1 MAALT
6 AAVSNRSWASV
17 HSWVQNYRVLNAGV
31 IWVGSFVGSLNGTS
45 TAQRGYAKAYADQNN
60 IKYLGLAIGSPFN
73 LSTSLSVTGNTNATT
88 TPIPEVTVEAG
99 PGILNG
105 YTVTGLSAYTDVF
118 RQVYLRNDNDM
129 NITQVLAPRI
139 GRVEYWSTSTT
150 GAVFVYGNLAC
161 EVI

>member
-6 AAVSNRSWASV
+6 AAVSNRSWASI
-17 HSWVQNYRVLNAGV
+17 HSWVQNYRVLNGGT
-31 IWVGSFVGSLNGTS
+31 IYVGSFVGLLNGTS

-73 LSTSLSVTGNTNATT
+73 ITTSLTIVGDTTATL
-88 TPIPEVTVEAG
+88 PPAVTVEAG
-99 PGILNG
+99 PGILRG
-105 YTVTGLSAYTDVF
+105 YTVTGASAYTDVG

-129 NITQVLAPRI
+129 NLTQVLSPRI
-139 GRVEYWSTSTT
+139 GRIEYWSTGTT
-150 GAVFVYGNLAC
+150 VDVLVYGNLAA